1 MGQDIK
7 DLDFTYDTDSTASNS
22 MIDGYIGKEIES
34 KSKQVPTI
42 STIAFTSSSNIQ
54 IGDRV
59 VYNGPVTINQ
69 DIKNLESDGAGP
81 VDSKKTRIVK
91 LDRKSVLII
100 AGIVFTLV
108 LTASLTLTFMW
119 EDINTSLEGSKP
131 FELNIISREEW
142 GAKPPTEKMAN
153 LTLPLGKVVI
163 NHSVMRNC
171 YTKVKTLKY
180 LK

>member
-1 MGQDIK
+1 MGLEIT
-7 DLDFTYDTDSTASNS
+7 DLDLKYDSDSTASNS

-34 KSKQVPTI
+34 KKQAPTI
-42 STIAFTSSSNIQ
+42 STISFTSSSNIQ

-69 DIKNLESDGAGP
+69 DIKNLETGDKTHAEN
-81 VDSKKTRIVK
+81 KKTRIAM

-100 AGIVFTLV
+100 AAIVTTLI
-108 LTASLTLTFMW
+108 LSASLVITFMW
-119 EDINTSLEGSKP
+119 EDINASLEGSKP
-131 FELNIISREEW
+131 LKLNIISREEW
-142 GAKPPTEKMAN
+142 GAKSPTEFMGN

-171 YTKVKTLKY
+171 YTKVNK
-180 LK
+180 